1 MVIGIVGKIGSGKSE
16 VVDYLHDAY
25 GAAKF
30 SCDEVAKE
38 IMVEEGY
45 KIDDKQDIFTNENIL
60 EKIRIELHPK
70 VFSRINE
77 NIN

>member
-38 IMVEEGY
+38 I
-45 KIDDKQDIFTNENIL
+45 K
-60 EKIRIELHPK
+60 
-70 VFSRINE
+70 FSCSGG
-77 NIN
+77 